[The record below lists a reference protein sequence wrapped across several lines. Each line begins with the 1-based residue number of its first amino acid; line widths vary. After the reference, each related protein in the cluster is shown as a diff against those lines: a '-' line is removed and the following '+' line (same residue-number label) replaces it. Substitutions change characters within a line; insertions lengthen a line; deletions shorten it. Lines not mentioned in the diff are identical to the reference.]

1 MDITGGLPPKQ
12 SVRGLFLVPYF
23 GISFIFVDPNVR
35 STPFAPQVIASG
47 VSPLLVVIGCSAL
60 VACSWVLAGLT
71 VVTQL
76 NSTAPAVLLPLPPW
90 RGISGIAL
98 LWWLTLSSWFSLA
111 LASIGGL

>member
-1 MDITGGLPPKQ
+1 MDITGGLPPNQ
-12 SVRGLFLVPYF
+12 SGRGLFLVPYLV
-23 GISFIFVDPNVR
+23 ITFVHIDPDVR

-76 NSTAPAVLLPLPPW
+76 NSTAPAVLLPLSPW

-98 LWWLTLSSWFSLA
+98 LGWLTLSGWFLLA